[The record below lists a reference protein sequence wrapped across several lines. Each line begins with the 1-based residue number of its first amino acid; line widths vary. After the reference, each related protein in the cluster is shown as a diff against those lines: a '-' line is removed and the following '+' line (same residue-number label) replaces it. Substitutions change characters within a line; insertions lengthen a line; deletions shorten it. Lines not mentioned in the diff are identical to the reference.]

1 VHSFLCVVTGF
12 SPVKHIP
19 FTATRTLYS
28 LIDSVWMLSPS
39 LTLLYTA
46 SHITENSGV
55 LTRFEKS
62 PTWILHC
69 EWALSGCKAMTFHL
83 TSEMLGYLCLII
95 SHDIAEGKNF
105 LFAIKNCI
113 KKKKCESRYFF
124 THSLHSMEVIFTP
137 QYYFSKYSS
146 RCSISGREVDSRHR
160 GKEECL
166 SACRE
171 SSQFLDRFCRSLIT
185 ILTDLVWLQILWLS
199 ERAPQKWVENITL
212 TNYFIA
218 LWIEM
223 SLILAGRP
231 WRMKRRGGW
240 LDKY

>member
-1 VHSFLCVVTGF
+1 MTLQKAKTSY
-12 SPVKHIP
+12 SPLR
-19 FTATRTLYS
+19 TALR
-28 LIDSVWMLSPS
+28 
-39 LTLLYTA
+39 
-46 SHITENSGV
+46 
-55 LTRFEKS
+55 RRKS
-62 PTWILHC
+62 
-69 EWALSGCKAMTFHL
+69 
-83 TSEMLGYLCLII
+83 
-95 SHDIAEGKNF
+95 
-105 LFAIKNCI
+105 
-113 KKKKCESRYFF
+113 ESRYFL
-124 THSLHSMEVIFTP
+124 THSLHSMEVIFTA

-146 RCSISGREVDSRHR
+146 RCSISGRGVDFRHR

-166 SACRE
+166 SACTE

-223 SLILAGRP
+223 SLILAGSP

-240 LDKY
+240 LDKYWMLGFFPVFHWVWIEAKCLI